1 MPDAWSPTRRCWP
14 RPGRATRKPTRK
26 GCGCISRGYAARSSR
41 TPASRSTSRRS
52 AVSDIA
58 SVPRSTTPRGKNR
71 WRWPD
76 EHAHPC
82 PRRADLRALLSP
94 LHPLEQGSEREVD
107 PMGASF
113 ADNCR
118 WRENK
123 TTSLVRVTHGL
134 GLGFT
139 VFTVIFLLELP
150 DKTALA
156 ALLLATRHRPL
167 PIFFG
172 AATAFVVQ
180 SAVAV
185 LAGSLF
191 SLLPREP
198 IRIGAGLLFL
208 VMAALLV
215 RRNLRKVEA
224 DEEGSVEHEEAR
236 HRQPFVTAFTV
247 VFIAEWGDLTQLAT
261 AALQARYQQPLV
273 IFVAATLALWAVSA
287 IAVMLGN
294 RLGAWIPE
302 RPLQFAAAGVMV
314 LVAIALITG
323 VLG

>member
-1 MPDAWSPTRRCWP
+1 
-14 RPGRATRKPTRK
+14 
-26 GCGCISRGYAARSSR
+26 
-41 TPASRSTSRRS
+41 
-52 AVSDIA
+52 
-58 SVPRSTTPRGKNR
+58 
-71 WRWPD
+71 
-76 EHAHPC
+76 
-82 PRRADLRALLSP
+82 
-94 LHPLEQGSEREVD
+94 
-107 PMGASF
+107 
-113 ADNCR
+113 
-118 WRENK
+118 
-123 TTSLVRVTHGL
+123 VTHAL

-172 AATAFVVQ
+172 AAAAFVVQ

-185 LAGSLF
+185 VAGSLF

-215 RRNLRKVEA
+215 RRNLRTVEA
-224 DEEGSVEHEEAR
+224 DEERSVEHEEAR

-273 IFVAATLALWAVSA
+273 VFVAATLALWAVSA

-323 VLG
+323 ALG

>member
-1 MPDAWSPTRRCWP
+1 MSHT
-14 RPGRATRKPTRK
+14 
-26 GCGCISRGYAARSSR
+26 
-41 TPASRSTSRRS
+41 
-52 AVSDIA
+52 
-58 SVPRSTTPRGKNR
+58 
-71 WRWPD
+71 
-76 EHAHPC
+76 
-82 PRRADLRALLSP
+82 L
-94 LHPLEQGSEREVD
+94 Q
-107 PMGASF
+107 
-113 ADNCR
+113 
-118 WRENK
+118 
-123 TTSLVRVTHGL
+123 
-134 GLGFT
+134 LGFT

-167 PIFFG
+167 PIFLG
-172 AATAFVVQ
+172 AAAAFVIQ

-224 DEEGSVEHEEAR
+224 DEERSVEQEEAR
-236 HRQPFVTAFTV
+236 RHRPFVTAFTV
-247 VFIAEWGDLTQLAT
+247 VFVAEWGDLTQLAT
-261 AALQARYQQPLV
+261 AALQARYQQAMV
-273 IFVAATLALWAVSA
+273 VFVAATLALWAVSA

-294 RLGAWIPE
+294 RLGAWMPE